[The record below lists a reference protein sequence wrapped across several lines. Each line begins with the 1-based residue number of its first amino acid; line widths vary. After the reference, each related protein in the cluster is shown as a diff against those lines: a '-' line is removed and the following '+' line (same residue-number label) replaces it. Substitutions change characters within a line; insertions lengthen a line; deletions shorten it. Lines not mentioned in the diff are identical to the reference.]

1 MGSIPTNRDNK
12 SFAGRPATWRGENLR
27 GRHDH
32 CLARRRRSRRGFCQE
47 SRNAWFL
54 ESFGREIRQGRG
66 DRATPALDRAA
77 SRTRHVGGSRRG
89 RGSCRRHH
97 CLALSTM
104 ARRFLGGTNSVSIL
118 AGASREELGNFAGGA
133 AQLGNDAVRRIARE
147 IKHRPLATFAV
158 ALGVGVVVVR
168 LQDPQRRTSRRLA
181 NVTAP
186 RPNPP
191 ALRVRILSTWP
202 RELGARTTTG
212 GSWFSTRSSTAAHL
226 LLTSCL
232 RGKYPGIDCWY
243 CSTLTT
249 AAQLAWG
256 RRSRAKALNESAT
269 AGTSSEP
276 APYVL
281 DNPLL
286 FSIMTP
292 IKLSVDSVSDNPGE
306 LTSHRC
312 SLRGPPTVENNGSQV
327 RSQKELMPAIEH

>member
-1 MGSIPTNRDNK
+1 
-12 SFAGRPATWRGENLR
+12 
-27 GRHDH
+27 
-32 CLARRRRSRRGFCQE
+32 
-47 SRNAWFL
+47 
-54 ESFGREIRQGRG
+54 
-66 DRATPALDRAA
+66 
-77 SRTRHVGGSRRG
+77 
-89 RGSCRRHH
+89 
-97 CLALSTM
+97 
-104 ARRFLGGTNSVSIL
+104 
-118 AGASREELGNFAGGA
+118 
-133 AQLGNDAVRRIARE
+133 VRRIARE
-147 IKHRPLATFAV
+147 IKHRPLATLAV

-168 LQDPQRRTSRRLA
+168 LQDSQRRTSRRLA

-269 AGTSSEP
+269 AGTSS
-276 APYVL
+276 
-281 DNPLL
+281 
-286 FSIMTP
+286 
-292 IKLSVDSVSDNPGE
+292 
-306 LTSHRC
+306 
-312 SLRGPPTVENNGSQV
+312 LRP
-327 RSQKELMPAIEH
+327 